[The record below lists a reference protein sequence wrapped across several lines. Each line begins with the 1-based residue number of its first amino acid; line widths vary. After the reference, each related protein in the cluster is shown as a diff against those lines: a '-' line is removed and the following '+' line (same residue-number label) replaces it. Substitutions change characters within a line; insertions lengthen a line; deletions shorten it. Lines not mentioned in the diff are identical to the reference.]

1 MIFTAVKMVEA
12 YSASEIRNRN
22 FRRGT
27 RGIPVASAAMNTLY
41 DLLGALP
48 RDDADG
54 LRTAFRRAV
63 KGAHPDLRPGDP
75 DAAIKFR
82 QIVRANEILADPEQ
96 RAAYDHL
103 LVLAQIEKNRALVHP
118 IAAKIHKV
126 ASGIMALTSISI
138 AAVSGYLVFMH
149 MPISMALPAPLGQM
163 TSARNADG
171 NTDLTSRVSASIA
184 AVSPAVMPD
193 PAAVNALIAKTM
205 APAEPPAPGT
215 VSAEQ
220 PTGIESPPQPATI
233 KLRGV
238 AAGYVN
244 QFRATGVSASYT
256 GDPDGSAAD
265 LDQAVRLDP
274 KLLLSYAERG
284 IPFYPVVKSDHV
296 FGDTTPAKHDE
307 TPSHARV
314 ALTASLNRPVE
325 AEAVPKVVPLPVPK
339 PRSRAR
345 FLSPRP
351 WYVSATFQ

>member
-244 QFRATGVSASYT
+244 QFR
-256 GDPDGSAAD
+256 
-265 LDQAVRLDP
+265 
-274 KLLLSYAERG
+274 
-284 IPFYPVVKSDHV
+284 
-296 FGDTTPAKHDE
+296 
-307 TPSHARV
+307 
-314 ALTASLNRPVE
+314 
-325 AEAVPKVVPLPVPK
+325 
-339 PRSRAR
+339 
-345 FLSPRP
+345 
-351 WYVSATFQ
+351 